1 MADRRSWKKEEV
13 EALIYALEDMVVEGF
28 RADAGSFKPGTYSII
43 LGKIKEKAPNADLQP
58 SHIRNKMKK
67 LKEKYTACYE
77 MLQQSGFAWDDV
89 KQCVSVDSKE
99 VLDAYNKKR
108 PKAKYHAGT
117 PFPEY
122 DRLCHIF
129 GKDHA
134 TGVAKINGI
143 REKEKC
149 IREQQEENQRETI
162 NVADDA
168 EADPTA
174 NENIAENEAATPQGT
189 NPTPTSTRQPTDCS
203 VSSRKGKRTRE
214 IDPIDKL
221 MKCMETFVIDS
232 KEERLEMHETM
243 ASKKQK
249 PSEGEEDVKDD
260 VIDALEAVRNELD
273 RLFVPKQII
282 ISTLYT
288 MQNQPKHVKL
298 FWRLDDEEKVLW
310 AEKLASV

>member
-28 RADAGSFKPGTYSII
+28 RADAGTFKPGTYAII
-43 LGKIKEKAPNADLQP
+43 LGKIKEKVPNVNLLP

-67 LKEKYTACYE
+67 LKEKYIACYE

-122 DRLCHIF
+122 DRLCMIF

-134 TGVAKINGI
+134 TGVAKITANRE
-143 REKEKC
+143 REKC
-149 IREQQEENQRETI
+149 LREQQEENERETI
-162 NVADDA
+162 NVDENADA
-168 EADPTA
+168 VPTTS
-174 NENIAENEAATPQGT
+174 ENVAENEAATPLNT
-189 NPTPTSTRQPTDCS
+189 SPTPATTGQQTDGSTST
-203 VSSRKGKRTRE
+203 RKGKRGRE
-214 IDPIDKL
+214 IDPMDKL
-221 MKCMETFVIDS
+221 MKCMEAFVIDS
-232 KEERLEMHETM
+232 KEERVQMHEAM
-243 ASKKQK
+243 FAKKQK
-249 PSEGEEDVKDD
+249 PTEGEEDDA
-260 VIDALEAVRNELD
+260 IDALEAVRNELD
-273 RLFVPKQII
+273 RLFMPKTII

-288 MQNQPKHVKL
+288 MQREPKHVKL